1 MQDQQKEWARPEIA
15 EFDIAEKT
23 QADPFAG
30 SDLFG
35 AGRDPAAGG
44 GGGGGIS

>member
-1 MQDQQKEWARPEIA
+1 MTKKEEWTIPTVT

-30 SDLFG
+30 SDLTG
-35 AGRDPAAGG
+35 LGRDPALGG
-44 GGGGGIS
+44 GDGGGIS